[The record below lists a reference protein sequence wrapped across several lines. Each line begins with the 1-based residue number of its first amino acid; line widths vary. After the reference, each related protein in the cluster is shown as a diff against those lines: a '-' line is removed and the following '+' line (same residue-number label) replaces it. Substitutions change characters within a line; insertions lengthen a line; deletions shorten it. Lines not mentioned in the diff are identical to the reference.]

1 MCVSS
6 LSYKTLLNLTILLL
20 LISTKTFSQ
29 TDTINNTPDVERLS
43 RYRLSLGGVNLLVE
57 DDNYEFR
64 HFFFNVSFRS
74 SGFSKESSSFKIK
87 FAFEPGINGLI
98 IAQRSINNETEY
110 DLFFVPYAKFGPEAR
125 IVKNLQLGISLGI
138 IVASYQS
145 TFGLLPFG
153 GVNCYY
159 LLEIKKNLYLE
170 FETGFHT
177 TYSPGDLPYFLY
189 LTVGISL
196 L

>member
-1 MCVSS
+1 MYVSS

-29 TDTINNTPDVERLS
+29 TDTVNNTPDVERLS

-74 SGFSKESSSFKIK
+74 SGFSKASSSFQIK

-98 IAQRSINNETEY
+98 IAQKDFNNDLTFN
-110 DLFFVPYAKFGPEAR
+110 LFFVPYAKFGPEAR
-125 IVKNLQLGISLGI
+125 IIKNLYLGVSLGLSIASYESALGI
-138 IVASYQS
+138 
-145 TFGLLPFG
+145 LPFA
-153 GVNCYY
+153 GVNSYY
-159 LLEIKKNLYLE
+159 LLDIGSKLHLE

-177 TYSPGDLPYFLY
+177 TFSPGNLPYLVY

>member
-29 TDTINNTPDVERLS
+29 TDTVNNTPDVERLS
-43 RYRLSLGGVNLLVE
+43 RYRLSLGGVNLLIE

-87 FAFEPGINGLI
+87 FAFEPGINGLM
-98 IAQRSINNETEY
+98 IAERNSNNILDF
-110 DLFFVPYAKFGPEAR
+110 DLFIIPYAKLGPEAR
-125 IVKNLQLGISLGI
+125 VVKNLFMGISVGLI
-138 IVASYQS
+138 FPFLNER
-145 TFGLLPFG
+145 FGAYPFA
-153 GVNCYY
+153 GVNSYY
-159 LLEIKKNLYLE
+159 LLDIGNSFHLE

-177 TYSPGDLPYFLY
+177 TFSGGSLPYFLY

-196 L
+196 I